1 MKIILFGT
9 DILLLDE
16 WKKKIENTETI
27 FCHDMPSLMSM
38 LDKDTQTA
46 LIVDYDTVAS
56 EINSLIA
63 SASLPQNC
71 IVLEKAPSVVTG
83 KMLLFRGVKAYG
95 NASMH
100 TIHFAQMLQSVA
112 DGNLWSYPELT
123 ASIALKNTQSK
134 LSEESQRFVEERLSE
149 KERAVLL
156 LILQGLT
163 NDAIA
168 SLLGITTRT
177 VKAHVSS
184 IFGKLHVN
192 DRVSLILLLK

>member
-1 MKIILFGT
+1 MQIVLFST
-9 DILLLDE
+9 DILLLDAWRE
-16 WKKKIENTETI
+16 KMLDAKII
-27 FCHDMPSLMSM
+27 FCHDVRSLMNA
-38 LDKDTQTA
+38 LTKNADTL

-56 EINSLIA
+56 EINGLIS
-63 SASLPQNC
+63 SAALPQNC

-83 KMLLFRGVKAYG
+83 KMLLFRGVKAYA
-95 NASMH
+95 NTSMH
-100 TIHFAQMLQSVA
+100 AVHFAQMLQSVA

-123 ASIALKNTQSK
+123 ASLALKNTQNS
-134 LSEESQRFVEERLSE
+134 LSEESQKLVEERLSE
-149 KERAVLL
+149 KESAVLT

-168 SLLGITTRT
+168 SSMGITTRT

-184 IFGKLHVN
+184 IFSKLHVN